1 MDLPRLFEHGALP
14 MFYIQQSRKMF
25 NRKAPRDGSNAH
37 RHAMR
42 PEQPKTVL
50 GTWGE
55 VCAFERITKAREP
68 HRQIPARHLLACHS
82 QFLVASKPLELPHA
96 LQPTKRLR
104 QHLTYG
110 WPAQQSP
117 VEVEDDKR
125 FPRRQCQSPLV
136 AQLEV

>member
-1 MDLPRLFEHGALP
+1 
-14 MFYIQQSRKMF
+14 
-25 NRKAPRDGSNAH
+25 
-37 RHAMR
+37 MR
-42 PEQPKTVL
+42 PEQPKTVR

-55 VCAFERITKAREP
+55 ACALERITNAREA
-68 HRQIPARHLLACHS
+68 HRQIPARHLLACRS
-82 QFLVASKPLELPHA
+82 QVLVASKPLELPHA

-125 FPRRQCQSPLV
+125 VPRMQFQPPLV
-136 AQLEV
+136 AQRSG